1 MTNLENT
8 NRTFGVE
15 IECIVPTALV
25 NNSDSRSR
33 VEPIRKFANLMFE
46 RTGLQFTYGGYHSS
60 THNTWHVEY
69 DSSVHGNGYGFE
81 IVGPVLTI
89 DQLHQVRSV
98 CRVLNDI
105 QATVNR
111 NCGLHVHVGTSDLTF
126 KQKKLIAKRY
136 CKFEDVFDYF
146 MPASR
151 RTRNNQYCNTMW
163 GNVQG
168 NQYAQA
174 INSQLKK
181 IDRCRT
187 LACVSHVFYNG
198 RYSKVNFQ
206 TRKPTVEFRHH
217 SGTVDFDKISNWVLL
232 CMSIVNAAK
241 NGKPIKKM
249 ESWMIGTRPLNH
261 RFSVLFNALD
271 VDSTVKTFFRKRMK
285 HFIKLDGQPQSVG
298 A

>member
-15 IECIVPTALV
+15 IECILPEAVARGIGNTNQTVIGKVAALL
-25 NNSDSRSR
+25 SL
-33 VEPIRKFANLMFE
+33 K
-46 RTGLQFTYGGYHSS
+46 TGLEFTYGGYHSS
-60 THNTWHVEY
+60 NHNTWHVER
-69 DSSVHGNGYGFE
+69 DSSVHANSGFGFE

-89 DQLHQVRSV
+89 NQLDQVKKVTNALEQ
-98 CRVLNDI
+98 LN
-105 QATVNR
+105 ATVNR
-111 NCGLHVHVGTSDLTF
+111 NCGLHVHIGTSDLTF

-136 CKFEDVFDYF
+136 LKFEDVFDYF
-146 MPASR
+146 MPVSR
-151 RTRNNQYCNTMW
+151 RTRNNQYCNSMW
-163 GNVQG
+163 GNTSDG
-168 NQYAQA
+168 SANA
-174 INSQLKK
+174 INRQLKA

-187 LACVSHVFYNG
+187 LGCVSNVFYNG

-217 SGTVDFDKISNWVLL
+217 SGTTDFAKISNWVLV

-249 ESWMIGTRPLNH
+249 ESNRFGTRPLGH
-261 RFSVLFNALD
+261 RFSVLFNGLD

-285 HFIKLDGQPQSVG
+285 HFIKLDGQPESVG

>member
-15 IECIVPTALV
+15 IECIIPQSTFTNT
-25 NNSDSRSR
+25 NNSRST
-33 VEPIRKFANLMFE
+33 VIVNFANLLK
-46 RTGLQFTYGGYHSS
+46 RKTGLEFTYGGYHSS
-60 THNTWHVEY
+60 DHNTWHVEY

-81 IVGPVLTI
+81 IVGPVLTMNQL
-89 DQLHQVRSV
+89 DQVKKVTNALES
-98 CRVLNDI
+98 LN
-105 QATVNR
+105 ATVNR
-111 NCGLHVHVGTSDLTF
+111 NCGLHVHIGTSDLTF

-136 CKFEDVFDYF
+136 LKFEDVFDYF
-146 MPASR
+146 MPVSR
-151 RTRNNQYCNTMW
+151 RTRNNQYCNSMW
-163 GNVQG
+163 GNTSDG
-168 NQYAQA
+168 SANA
-174 INSQLKK
+174 INRQLKA

-187 LACVSHVFYNG
+187 LGCVSSVFYNG

-217 SGTVDFDKISNWVLL
+217 SGTTDFGKISNWVLL

-249 ESWMIGTRPLNH
+249 DSNRFGTRPLGH
-261 RFSVLFNALD
+261 RFSVLFNGLD
-271 VDSTVKTFFRKRMK
+271 VDSTVKSFFRKRMK
-285 HFIKLDGQPQSVG
+285 HFIKLDGQPESVG

>member
-15 IECIVPTALV
+15 IECIIPSSTFT
-25 NNSDSRSR
+25 NTRGNRST
-33 VEPIRKFANLMFE
+33 IISNFATLLTN
-46 RTGLQFTYGGYHSS
+46 RTGLEFTYGGYHSS
-60 THNTWHVEY
+60 NHNTWHVEY

-89 DQLHQVRSV
+89 NQLDQVRKV
-98 CRVLNDI
+98 TNALEGLN
-105 QATVNR
+105 ATVNR
-111 NCGLHVHVGTSDLTF
+111 NCGLHVHIGTSDLTF

-136 CKFEDVFDYF
+136 LKFEDVFDYF
-146 MPASR
+146 MPVSR
-151 RTRNNQYCNTMW
+151 RTRNNQYCNSMW
-163 GNVQG
+163 GNTTDG
-168 NQYAQA
+168 SANA
-174 INSQLKK
+174 INRQLKS

-187 LACVSHVFYNG
+187 LSCVSNVFYNG

-217 SGTVDFDKISNWVLL
+217 SGTTDFAKISNWVLL

-249 ESWMIGTRPLNH
+249 DSNRFGTRPLGH
-261 RFSVLFNALD
+261 RFSVLFNGLD

-285 HFIKLDGQPQSVG
+285 HFIKLDGQPESVG